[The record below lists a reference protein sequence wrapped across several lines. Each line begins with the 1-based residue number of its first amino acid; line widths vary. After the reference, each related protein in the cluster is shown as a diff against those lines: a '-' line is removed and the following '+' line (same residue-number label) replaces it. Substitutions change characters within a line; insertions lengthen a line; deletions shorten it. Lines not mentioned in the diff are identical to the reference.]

1 MFYVYLVFFVILIWI
16 AYEMY
21 TAPSGEQI
29 LGKGFVETKPGKK
42 LRELLKNTIWSLE
55 WIGLFLLDFQSPLP
69 PRDAVRI
76 ASLNV

>member
-1 MFYVYLVFFVILIWI
+1 MFYVYLMFFVTFIWI

-42 LRELLKNTIWSLE
+42 LRELLKNTI
-55 WIGLFLLDFQSPLP
+55 
-69 PRDAVRI
+69 
-76 ASLNV
+76 